1 MDPDDKHGISEKMSN
16 DLPQTIGID
25 ISKASLDCHAHPAG
39 VEHQFA
45 NSAKGLK
52 ALIAWL
58 GQWQVE
64 RIAYEATATY
74 HRALEASLADW
85 PCVKLNPERARRF
98 AQATGTLAK
107 TDRIDAML
115 LARMAATLQPP
126 VRPAKSAEQVQLAEL
141 INARDGLVRDR
152 TALKNREK
160 NLTITLLKRQCRQR
174 LEQIDRHIEALDAEI
189 ASLIV
194 ADAALA
200 RRHQILTSIAGVGT
214 LTANQLI
221 ATMPELGSLENKQ
234 AAALAGLAPIARQ
247 SGQWKGKSFITGG
260 RANVR
265 QALYMP
271 ALVAARYNPDLKAKY
286 QQLVTAGKPAKIAI
300 TAVMRK
306 LVVTANA
313 LLKADRC
320 WQQSLA

>member
-1 MDPDDKHGISEKMSN
+1 MSN
-16 DLPQTIGID
+16 DLSQTIGID
-25 ISKASLDCHAHPAG
+25 ISKATLDCHAHPSGA
-39 VEHQFA
+39 ERQFA
-45 NSAKGLK
+45 NTAKGHK

-58 GQWQVE
+58 QQWPIE

-74 HRALEASLADW
+74 HRALEAALADW

-126 VRPAKSAEQVQLAEL
+126 VRPAQSPQQALLAEL

-160 NLTITLLKRQCRQR
+160 NLTIAFLKRQCKQR
-174 LEQIDRHIEALDAEI
+174 LEQVERHIEALDAEI
-189 ASLIV
+189 ASVIA

-200 RRHQILTSIAGVGT
+200 RRHKILSSIAGVGT

-221 ATMPELGSLENKQ
+221 ATMPELGSLDNKQ
-234 AAALAGLAPIARQ
+234 AASLAGLAPVARQ
-247 SGQWKGKSFITGG
+247 SGQWKGKSFIRGG
-260 RANVR
+260 RGNVR

-271 ALVAARYNPDLKAKY
+271 ALVAARFNPDLKAKY
-286 QQLVTAGKPAKIAI
+286 QQLVSAGKPAKIAI

-320 WQQSLA
+320 WQQSMA

>member
-1 MDPDDKHGISEKMSN
+1 MGHRKKMSN
-16 DLPQTIGID
+16 NLSQTIGID
-25 ISKASLDCHAHPAG
+25 ISKANLDCHAYPAG
-39 VEHQFA
+39 AERQFA
-45 NSAKGLK
+45 NTTKGHK

-74 HRALEASLADW
+74 HRALEAALADW

-126 VRPAKSAEQVQLAEL
+126 IRPARTAQQVQMAEL

-160 NLTITLLKRQCRQR
+160 NLTIALLKRQCRQR
-174 LEQIDRHIEALDAEI
+174 LEQIDRHIAALDAEI
-189 ASLIV
+189 ATLV
-194 ADAALA
+194 ATDATLA

-234 AAALAGLAPIARQ
+234 AAALAGLAPVARQ
-247 SGQWKGKSFITGG
+247 SGQWKGKSFIRGG

-271 ALVAARYNPDLKAKY
+271 ALVAARFNPDLKAKY

-313 LLKADRC
+313 LIKADRT
-320 WQQSLA
+320 WQETNA

>member
-1 MDPDDKHGISEKMSN
+1 MSN
-16 DLPQTIGID
+16 DLSQTIGID
-25 ISKASLDCHAHPAG
+25 ISKTKLDCHAYPAG
-39 VEHQFA
+39 AERQFA
-45 NSAKGLK
+45 NSAKGHK
-52 ALIAWL
+52 ALIVWL
-58 GQWQVE
+58 GQWQIE

-74 HRALEASLADW
+74 HRALEAALADW
-85 PCVKLNPERARRF
+85 PCIKLNPERARRF

-126 VRPAKSAEQVQLAEL
+126 IRPARSAEQAGLAEL

-160 NLTITLLKRQCRQR
+160 NLTIALLKRQCRQR
-174 LEQIDRHIEALDAEI
+174 LEQVERHIAALDAEI
-189 ASLIV
+189 ASLIA

-234 AAALAGLAPIARQ
+234 AASLAGLAPVARQ
-247 SGQWKGKSFITGG
+247 SGQWKGKSFIRGG

-271 ALVAARYNPDLKAKY
+271 ALVAARFNPDLKAKY
-286 QQLVTAGKPAKIAI
+286 QQLLAAGKPAKIAI

-306 LVVTANA
+306 LIVTANA

-320 WQQSLA
+320 WQQSIA